1 MTKLRTWPVFSYFSA
16 RLSLSEERADRTARH
31 CVLDVIDPCSKRRVK
46 RMMESSALLRQEHAL
61 AIGANAPFR
70 TQFQRQ
76 NVMLRVNRT
85 DSGSTGLKWT
95 S

>member
-1 MTKLRTWPVFSYFSA
+1 MSKNQGFRYTGIALKNEGFPEGGWHPSDFCRKT
-16 RLSLSEERADRTARH
+16 LSKML
-31 CVLDVIDPCSKRRVK
+31 V
-46 RMMESSALLRQEHAL
+46 
-61 AIGANAPFR
+61 
-70 TQFQRQ
+70 Q